1 MSEENITPSST
12 TDESFYPEV
21 ILSYDGKH
29 ELKFKGHFYL
39 KQNTVSFLHKNIVN
53 LYITYELDAGSKDL
67 STDFSLGSFL
77 FGLVKITK
85 NADPD
90 NYKYSS

>member
-12 TDESFYPEV
+12 TDESFYPKV

-39 KQNTVSFLHKNIVN
+39 KQNTV
-53 LYITYELDAGSKDL
+53 
-67 STDFSLGSFL
+67 FS
-77 FGLVKITK
+77 
-85 NADPD
+85 P
-90 NYKYSS
+90 